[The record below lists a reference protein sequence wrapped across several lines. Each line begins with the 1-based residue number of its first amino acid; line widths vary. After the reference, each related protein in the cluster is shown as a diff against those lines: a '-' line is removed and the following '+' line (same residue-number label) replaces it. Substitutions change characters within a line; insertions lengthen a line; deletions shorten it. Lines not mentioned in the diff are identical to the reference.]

1 MTGDVDSSVG
11 ANLKMLAQQVD
22 MYSKVYAAP
31 DVSQFTYDE
40 TSGYY
45 YDYTTGFYYDAAS
58 QYYFNS
64 LTQQYMY
71 WDPALSTYVP
81 VTSSGAP
88 VAAAIPQP
96 TPETNAPINEA
107 TNDKP
112 SEPANKSTPAKPSA
126 PKTAAQIAKVSL
138 IV

>member
-1 MTGDVDSSVG
+1 
-11 ANLKMLAQQVD
+11 
-22 MYSKVYAAP
+22 
-31 DVSQFTYDE
+31 
-40 TSGYY
+40 
-45 YDYTTGFYYDAAS
+45 
-58 QYYFNS
+58 
-64 LTQQYMY
+64 MY

-96 TPETNAPINEA
+96 TPETPINEA

-138 IV
+138 IFQSKKSFEYFNRKFELKLIQKNPTPIIKNK